1 MSITPFVSVYV
12 CISNFFLFYVSS
24 SNSRVTHTFNCSF
37 CGYSLKTERGMIRH
51 VSRKHTIVSP
61 SRNQTFYMV
70 VEITNKGGRTK
81 RHEIKFLDE
90 RLLFYPVQDRDSSV
104 EAIPSD
110 EGSEMDL
117 DEQNRANLSPT
128 KQSPPHDVRWSQ
140 LPPGGGFTPTYNINE
155 ASTVSQEGLFSYP
168 SIYAEQTTLSET
180 TNLERKGS
188 SGPIDLYNTPYS
200 SLDNQNYFGSVYLSQ
215 PYVEQT
221 NSSYLLSQDS
231 EFVQQWV

>member
-1 MSITPFVSVYV
+1 MAVD
-12 CISNFFLFYVSS
+12 
-24 SNSRVTHTFNCSF
+24 VTT
-37 CGYSLKTERGMIRH
+37 
-51 VSRKHTIVSP
+51 
-61 SRNQTFYMV
+61 RN
-70 VEITNKGGRTK
+70 GGRTK
-81 RHEIKFLDE
+81 RHGIRFFKDT
-90 RLLFYPVQDRDSSV
+90 LLFCRIQDRTSSL

-110 EGSEMDL
+110 EGPEMDL

-128 KQSPPHDVRWSQ
+128 KQSSPHDVRWSQ
-140 LPPGGGFTPTYNINE
+140 IPPGGGFTPSYEINE
-155 ASTVSQEGLFSYP
+155 ASTASQEGLFSYP
-168 SIYAEQTTLSET
+168 SIYEEQTTLSDL

>member
-1 MSITPFVSVYV
+1 
-12 CISNFFLFYVSS
+12 
-24 SNSRVTHTFNCSF
+24 
-37 CGYSLKTERGMIRH
+37 
-51 VSRKHTIVSP
+51 
-61 SRNQTFYMV
+61 MV

-90 RLLFYPVQDRDSSV
+90 WLLFYPVQDRDSSL

-140 LPPGGGFTPTYNINE
+140 LPPGGGFTQPYEINE
-155 ASTVSQEGLFSYP
+155 ASMASQEGLFSYP
-168 SIYAEQTTLSET
+168 STYEEQTTLSDT
-180 TNLERKGS
+180 TNLERKGT

-200 SLDNQNYFGSVYLSQ
+200 LLDNQNYFEPAYLSH
-215 PYVEQT
+215 PYAEPT

-231 EFVQQWV
+231 EFVQQWI

>member
-1 MSITPFVSVYV
+1 MKNHVNCKHATVS
-12 CISNFFLFYVSS
+12 L
-24 SNSRVTHTFNCSF
+24 
-37 CGYSLKTERGMIRH
+37 
-51 VSRKHTIVSP
+51 
-61 SRNQTFYMV
+61 SRNRRYFMAVDVT
-70 VEITNKGGRTK
+70 TRKGGRTK
-81 RHEIKFLDE
+81 RHGIRFFKET
-90 RLLFYPVQDRDSSV
+90 LLFCRIQDRDSSL

-110 EGSEMDL
+110 EGLDL
-117 DEQNRANLSPT
+117 DDQNWVRPEQT
-128 KQSPPHDVRWSQ
+128 KQPSPPHDVQESR
-140 LPPGGGFTPTYNINE
+140 LPPGGGFTPTFDINE
-155 ASTVSQEGLFSYP
+155 ANTASQEGLFSYP

-188 SGPIDLYNTPYS
+188 SGPINFYNTPYS